1 MVTPRVYMGS
11 LTQSR
16 PNSVWQGSGSGPRFF
31 AFVLSRFIFKP
42 EHISNS
48 LNTSIKFFNDI
59 LSFTKHVVSS
69 DICVIFISQL
79 LIVILFMASF
89 SLILHDRVSAS
100 NMNRYGDNGQPC
112 LTPLSK
118 RNHLD
123 VWPLFS
129 TVADISWYRVL
140 TYDLNLGPK
149 LNASKHLARKNSNWL
164 SQKLFRNPPIV
175 VFHLFCFSLCIS
187 WYLLLF

>member
-1 MVTPRVYMGS
+1 MTS
-11 LTQSR
+11 
-16 PNSVWQGSGSGPRFF
+16 SGSGPR
-31 AFVLSRFIFKP
+31 VLALVLPRFIFKA

-69 DICVIFISQL
+69 AICIIFVSQL
-79 LIVILFMASF
+79 LIVIPFMASF
-89 SLILHDRVSAS
+89 SLILHGRVSAS
-100 NMNRYGDNGQPC
+100 NVNRYGDNGQPC

-129 TVADISWYRVL
+129 TVANISWYRVL

-149 LNASKHLARKNSNWL
+149 LNASKNLTKKFQLTES
-164 SQKLFRNPPIV
+164 KLFRNPR
-175 VFHLFCFSLCIS
+175 
-187 WYLLLF
+187 